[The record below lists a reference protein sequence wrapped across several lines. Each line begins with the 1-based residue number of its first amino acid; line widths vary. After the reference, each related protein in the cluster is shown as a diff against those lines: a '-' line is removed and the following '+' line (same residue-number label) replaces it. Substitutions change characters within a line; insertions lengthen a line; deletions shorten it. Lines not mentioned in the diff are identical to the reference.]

1 MLRKTLLQSKNTL
14 SYSNKR
20 TLASFSRRQVVR
32 QNIVQNTK
40 KYSKRF
46 YSSGGSG
53 HHDNKLEAT
62 ILNYSVEDI
71 LAGGLSILALKLAY
85 DFVYGEKKKEEEV
98 PAEESKGEEEEEQ
111 VSAPVEEVE
120 ESKEEAS
127 VPVNDVEEV
136 KEDAPTEVVKDA
148 EEEVPA
154 DAVKTISE
162 DTSSVPVNDVEE
174 IKEDAPTEVVK
185 DAQEEVPGAVVEEI
199 KETPSE
205 AAPTETEEDK
215 KDGEVAETANK
226 EASSEEQKSAE
237 DATSTAAAY
246 NPETGEI
253 NWDCPCLGGM
263 AHGPCGEEF
272 KDAFSCFIYSEAE
285 PKGVDCI
292 GKFQGMQE
300 CFKKHPEVYA
310 EQLKD
315 DEPAAVS
322 PVVEQ
327 EVTETLTKE
336 EQPAPVET
344 VEEILVG
351 DLPAA
356 VVEEVIVEKVAPATE
371 KADAKEGVPVV
382 EEKITIHADPETI
395 EELVEEGLPINA
407 ED

>member
-1 MLRKTLLQSKNTL
+1 MLRKTFLQSKNTL

-20 TLASFSRRQVVR
+20 TLSSFSRRQVVR

-40 KYSKRF
+40 KFSKRF
-46 YSSGGSG
+46 YSSSGSG

-71 LAGGLSILALKLAY
+71 LAGGLSIIALKLAY
-85 DFVYGEKKKEEEV
+85 DFVY
-98 PAEESKGEEEEEQ
+98 EEEEQ
-111 VSAPVEEVE
+111 VSAPVEK

-127 VPVNDVEEV
+127 VPINDVEEV
-136 KEDAPTEVVKDA
+136 REDTPTEVVKDA

-174 IKEDAPTEVVK
+174 IKEDAPAEVVK

-205 AAPTETEEDK
+205 AAPIETEEDK
-215 KDGEVAETANK
+215 KDGEAAETGNK
-226 EASSEEQKSAE
+226 EASFEEQKTAE

-356 VVEEVIVEKVAPATE
+356 VVEEVIVEKVAPVTE
-371 KADAKEGVPVV
+371 KAVAEEGVSVV

>member
-20 TLASFSRRQVVR
+20 TLSSFSRKQVVR

-53 HHDNKLEAT
+53 HHDSKLEAT

-85 DFVYGEKKKEEEV
+85 DFVYGEKKKEEV
-98 PAEESKGEEEEEQ
+98 PAEESKEEEEVSAPVEEVEESKGEEEA
-111 VSAPVEEVE
+111 SAPVEE

-136 KEDAPTEVVKDA
+136 KEDTPTEVVKDA

-185 DAQEEVPGAVVEEI
+185 DAQEEVPGAVVEKI

-215 KDGEVAETANK
+215 NDGEVAETANK
-226 EASSEEQKSAE
+226 EVSSEEQITAE

-327 EVTETLTKE
+327 EV
-336 EQPAPVET
+336 
-344 VEEILVG
+344 IG